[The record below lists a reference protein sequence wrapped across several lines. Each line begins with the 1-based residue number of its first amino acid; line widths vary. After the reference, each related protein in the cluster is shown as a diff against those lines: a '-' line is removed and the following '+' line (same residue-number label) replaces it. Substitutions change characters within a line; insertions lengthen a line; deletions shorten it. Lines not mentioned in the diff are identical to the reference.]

1 MGKKGGGRRRTGE
14 GKGKEWKEGRVKKN
28 KRRILERNEKQMGRE
43 REGEARRSMGMKK
56 GRKER
61 RGRG

>member
-1 MGKKGGGRRRTGE
+1 MEGGGGLE
-14 GKGKEWKEGRVKKN
+14 KEKEWKEGRVKKN